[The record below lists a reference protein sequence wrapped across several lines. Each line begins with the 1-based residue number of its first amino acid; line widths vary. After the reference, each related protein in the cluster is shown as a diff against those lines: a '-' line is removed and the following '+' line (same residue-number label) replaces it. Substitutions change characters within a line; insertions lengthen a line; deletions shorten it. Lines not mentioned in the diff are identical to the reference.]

1 MSIVPSVS
9 EQQNNTS
16 SNNNSKKITTVVR
29 RKSNNNIDQAKS
41 TYEAAYNIL
50 KRLNTLTLPQSMN
63 RITTNGNIKI
73 FIAKYNL
80 ISEVNPEDNL
90 REEYLTY
97 RYYCI
102 SLRGQEYLKR
112 YESFKEL
119 IS

>member
-1 MSIVPSVS
+1 MSLIP
-9 EQQNNTS
+9 TPTTIP
-16 SNNNSKKITTVVR
+16 KKRNYHHSPANKGGQIG
-29 RKSNNNIDQAKS
+29 A
-41 TYEAAYNIL
+41 TYESVYQCL
-50 KRLNTLTLPQSMN
+50 RKLNNLTLPQSMN
-63 RITTNGNIKI
+63 KITTNRNVKL
-73 FIAKYNL
+73 FLAKHNL
-80 ISEVNPEDNL
+80 ISEVKPEDNL